1 MNNCR
6 KNHSSSV
13 PFFCILFASNLE
25 SNSHMEIFIQ
35 TFLFFL
41 FFSFFFSFFKFFY
54 FFYLKPFLLSMNVQP
69 VVFFGHLLSLIH
81 QYSPS
86 NKPVQHYQFSRH
98 LFWKS
103 KGNGNQ
109 RQWNSCS
116 PSYNLTILTK
126 LSPYHEKRNTQT
138 MFMAL
143 MPFCFHSALYFF
155 R

>member
-41 FFSFFFSFFKFFY
+41 FFSFLLFLFIYLFIY

-86 NKPVQHYQFSRH
+86 NKPVQHYQFSRQVTH
-98 LFWKS
+98 SCQYTSMKIAFSVAYPLPDKIESFQHKS
-103 KGNGNQ
+103 
-109 RQWNSCS
+109 S
-116 PSYNLTILTK
+116 I
-126 LSPYHEKRNTQT
+126 
-138 MFMAL
+138 
-143 MPFCFHSALYFF
+143 
-155 R
+155 